1 MRKLLPVIL
10 FALACVGC
18 REYQVADDPSLK
30 LSFSCDTLS
39 FDTVFTQQGSA
50 TLQIKVYNR
59 NANALMIDHVG
70 LRDGKAFVVN
80 VDGEQQLT
88 RLKNLQINGGDSLF
102 VFVRVDIDPTAS
114 NSSVLVSDMLS
125 FHLTSGVTQSV
136 TLEAY
141 GQDVKRLGKAGGCWY
156 ANDYT
161 FTADKP
167 YLLTDTVVIQGT
179 LTMQAGATLYMHRGA
194 CLYALGNVQADGTL
208 DKPILIRGDRMDRLF
223 DSVPYLYASGSW
235 NGIYLQSNQGG
246 TTYNLS
252 YMEILS
258 GNVGLYCYSDQTSN
272 LPMLRMDGCRIHNHS
287 LYGLVL
293 MHVDALVTNT
303 IISNCASYCL
313 YCSGGNHEFIHST
326 IASFYDSTNIRIHST
341 SKDGSGAVF
350 IDNLSK
356 EQPQT
361 NTSFYN
367 SIITGSKSNQLVVA
381 TPFDRYY
388 PGSFIGNYLKTDTLA
403 IPHAERNVYW
413 QKNDT
418 VFRNQSYFVYSDT
431 TKKEQNYKYY
441 DFRLDSLSPAIGIG
455 DSLTAVPYPTDR
467 LGISRALCK
476 PDAGCYQHDEK

>member
-50 TLQIKVYNR
+50 TLQMKVYNR

-114 NSSVLVSDMLS
+114 NSPVLVSDMLS

-141 GQDVKRLGKAGGCWY
+141 GQDVKRLSGNGGILVL
-156 ANDYT
+156 NGYT
-161 FTADKP
+161 FTSNKP
-167 YLLTDTVVIQGT
+167 YLLRDTIIINGDLVFD
-179 LTMQAGATLYMHRGA
+179 AGSRLYMHRGTA
-194 CLYALGNVQADGTL
+194 LYAKGNVQANGTL
-208 DKPILIRGDRMDRLF
+208 TAPIVISGDRLDQLF
-223 DSVPYLYASGSW
+223 DSVPYRYASGSW
-235 NGIYLQSNQGG
+235 GGIFLKADTMSRL
-246 TTYNLS
+246 YNLS
-252 YMEILS
+252 YVDILS
-258 GNVGLYCYSDQTSN
+258 GNIGLYAYSTRADQ

-418 VFRNQSYFVYSDT
+418 ADV
-431 TKKEQNYKYY
+431 YKYY